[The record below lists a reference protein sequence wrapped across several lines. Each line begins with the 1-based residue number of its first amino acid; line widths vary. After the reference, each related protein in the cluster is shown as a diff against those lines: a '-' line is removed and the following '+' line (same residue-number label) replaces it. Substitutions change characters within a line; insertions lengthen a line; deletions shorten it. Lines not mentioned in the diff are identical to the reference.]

1 VRRGHAAYEKGQAAA
16 MTAYDEGQAALMAAL
31 TKAYSEGQGAALT
44 AYRDG
49 QNAYEASLRQS
60 SQELQAAV
68 AAVNRELLE
77 AKRQLS
83 SVLEVVSELKP
94 ALPMLQRA
102 ALVSHLLLGPPYRAG
117 RFVYRLLTR
126 AHASDHG

>member
-1 VRRGHAAYEKGQAAA
+1 
-16 MTAYDEGQAALMAAL
+16 
-31 TKAYSEGQGAALT
+31 
-44 AYRDG
+44 
-49 QNAYEASLRQS
+49 LRQS
-60 SQELQAAV
+60 SHELQAAV
-68 AAVNRELLE
+68 AAVNRELLD

-117 RFVYRLLTR
+117 RFLYRLLSR
-126 AHASDHG
+126 VHASGHG